1 VLSDPN
7 VRLLFHFG
15 LAARAD
21 LEERAFYDKNLHT
34 AAPPTDDDLYDHVR
48 TGAEG
53 DPKSK
58 LNRRRKGDPGVSLE
72 QLMRFFDP
80 SMTKTMDDSTEVS
93 NLIKRAN

>member
-1 VLSDPN
+1 V
-7 VRLLFHFG
+7 
-15 LAARAD
+15 
-21 LEERAFYDKNLHT
+21 HT

-53 DPKSK
+53 DPRSK

-80 SMTKTMDDSTEVS
+80 GMTKKMDDSTEVS
-93 NLIKRAN
+93 DRPRSTLTRSGLLLCLSNSIRSLGSR